1 MRFLSNINILSI
13 LALEAAASPLSM
25 KVDAII
31 DSLPG
36 LSHNNN
42 LGNWLMD
49 KRQYD
54 KTSMTPGMYCNPQ
67 FVDSPAGCFDWCETI
82 YHAVY
87 THYNNLGHDTVCA
100 SKDGPINSVPAPGQ
114 PYDRYAERYALHK
127 ETCYKCAET
136 YPNVAAEGLK
146 KMLGQCEVFPEP
158 TFPDCSSYCID
169 VSSVTTEQCNQACQ
183 VVLGAVDLRRNLKRQ
198 VPNYN
203 LNSIYCGDI
212 HYWMAE
218 FSTCL
223 LCTKDTS
230 LVDQIKAHANVCGH
244 VDFDTG
250 FIPSC
255 ASSTI
260 STIYSTSTVAASTKT
275 IRVTVTLP
283 NTSSLLTDASI
294 AATSTAQSLTSSS
307 IIDVALAANFYNHTA
322 FASYSNSTSFTFY
335 SNSTLGLPSFS
346 NTTPSGVFTSFSNIT
361 TGCSESSML
370 GAPKASNVPSAI
382 TSKEIE
388 DVAMST
394 KTVYAIC
401 SSTCKN
407 RSKGKDS
414 VDSNPTKYPSP
425 SLQPSNRSKDNEN
438 SSPHPN
444 PNPNPEPTN
453 TNTNRPSASDNS
465 FSSSNIEPSI
475 TVPTLTT
482 SYLTSLSISETQKSF
497 FSSLTTTSRFSSNK
511 TVQQRGDRQTN
522 STITSKPKGPDGMDR
537 TNSAASVTISS
548 VITAMIAGTIT
559 LLALTT
565 L

>member
-13 LALEAAASPLSM
+13 LALEAAASPLTM
-25 KVDAII
+25 KADAII

-36 LSHNNN
+36 LPHNNSN
-42 LGNWLMD
+42 NFGNWLMD
-49 KRQYD
+49 KRQSD

-100 SKDGPINSVPAPGQ
+100 SKDGPINNVSAPGQ
-114 PYDRYAERYALHK
+114 PYDRYAEKYALHK

-158 TFPDCSSYCID
+158 TSPDCSSYCID

-212 HYWMAE
+212 YYWMVE

-255 ASSTI
+255 ASSTTSTI
-260 STIYSTSTVAASTKT
+260 STIYSTSTVATSTKT
-275 IRVTVTLP
+275 IRVTITLP
-283 NTSSLLTDASI
+283 DASSLLTDASI
-294 AATSTAQSLTSSS
+294 AVTSTAQSLTPSS

-346 NTTPSGVFTSFSNIT
+346 NTTASGVFTSFGNTT
-361 TGCSESSML
+361 TGCSESIML
-370 GAPKASNVPSAI
+370 GAPKTSNGPSVI
-382 TSKEIE
+382 TSKGSEN
-388 DVAMST
+388 VAMSA

-407 RSKGKDS
+407 RSKGKDR

-425 SLQPSNRSKDNEN
+425 SLQPSNISKGDKN
-438 SSPHPN
+438 SSPN
-444 PNPNPEPTN
+444 PNPQP
-453 TNTNRPSASDNS
+453 TNTNRPLASNNS

-482 SYLTSLSISETQKSF
+482 SYLTSLPISETQKSF
-497 FSSLTTTSRFSSNK
+497 FSSLTTTSRFSSNE

-522 STITSKPKGPDGMDR
+522 STIPSKPKGPDGMDR

-565 L
+565 